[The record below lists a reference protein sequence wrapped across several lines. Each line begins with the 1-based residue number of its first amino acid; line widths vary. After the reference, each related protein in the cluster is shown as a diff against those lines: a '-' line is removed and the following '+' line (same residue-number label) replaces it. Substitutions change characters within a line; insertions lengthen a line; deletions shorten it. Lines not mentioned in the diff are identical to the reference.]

1 MARDEGELP
10 IDVAVELERARR
22 LGDRFEGTSDGEL
35 AREQRARRLS
45 AEFLNHVSLSSLL
58 GKASDGIA
66 QLEESLEL
74 QRRKQLKAL
83 AEQALLEQAPDAPT
97 GPLERSLQRSL
108 EEISVK
114 NILDFRNST
123 SDLLAQATATA
134 AVCAVANLDELVNV
148 SIHSLDPEQPW
159 AGAMEVLSKPG
170 HFINTLRRFPQ
181 AVSAKKVP
189 EENMVAARHFLQ
201 MARGTP
207 DDVPQAVASLQRWI
221 RAAIQLWEGP
231 SVSAPNLR
239 PQRVEVKTREYRSG
253 ALRST
258 EIRPL
263 RDRSSLLSP
272 RKPVQP
278 LAKAGTGPASTR
290 PVTVRQVPVTRSSTG
305 GESLPTSRPVR
316 SKSQDP
322 RPRPTSPR
330 PQERRPVDRSPRPR
344 QMSPRLRP
352 APQTAPPQPAAPP
365 APRSTCRAPSARATA
380 RPQTARVHPTGPAGH
395 STGPPSARPMTAR
408 PASVTRAP
416 SVRRES
422 SESALARC
430 PRAAPAPR
438 ALQSSKSASSL
449 TRGSGTPGSPGSP
462 ELPSVEEL
470 KRMIEETK
478 KEVREIRQVE
488 SKTRWQIVREERR
501 DKLAQTIATQSELR
515 DWRWKQVEGMKA
527 LALQRAQEAKEV
539 DLKESKEFVQFKREA
554 KLRSK
559 EHELQY
565 QTEVYEDRKKDSAW
579 TVEKAREASQQEQA
593 LVREKVEDVQQ
604 LRQEKKQQVEQ
615 QKVIAAQERA
625 LQEHMDVAHLARQ
638 LAAEKE
644 RLLENL
650 QFSRSCLQAPLR
662 RR

>member
-1 MARDEGELP
+1 
-10 IDVAVELERARR
+10 
-22 LGDRFEGTSDGEL
+22 
-35 AREQRARRLS
+35 
-45 AEFLNHVSLSSLL
+45 
-58 GKASDGIA
+58 
-66 QLEESLEL
+66 
-74 QRRKQLKAL
+74 
-83 AEQALLEQAPDAPT
+83 
-97 GPLERSLQRSL
+97 
-108 EEISVK
+108 
-114 NILDFRNST
+114 
-123 SDLLAQATATA
+123 
-134 AVCAVANLDELVNV
+134 
-148 SIHSLDPEQPW
+148 
-159 AGAMEVLSKPG
+159 
-170 HFINTLRRFPQ
+170 
-181 AVSAKKVP
+181 
-189 EENMVAARHFLQ
+189 
-201 MARGTP
+201 
-207 DDVPQAVASLQRWI
+207 
-221 RAAIQLWEGP
+221 
-231 SVSAPNLR
+231 
-239 PQRVEVKTREYRSG
+239 
-253 ALRST
+253 
-258 EIRPL
+258 
-263 RDRSSLLSP
+263 
-272 RKPVQP
+272 
-278 LAKAGTGPASTR
+278 
-290 PVTVRQVPVTRSSTG
+290 
-305 GESLPTSRPVR
+305 
-316 SKSQDP
+316 
-322 RPRPTSPR
+322 
-330 PQERRPVDRSPRPR
+330 
-344 QMSPRLRP
+344 MSPRLRP

-527 LALQRAQEAKEV
+527 LALQRAQEAKE
-539 DLKESKEFVQFKREA
+539 
-554 KLRSK
+554 
-559 EHELQY
+559 
-565 QTEVYEDRKKDSAW
+565 DSAW

-604 LRQEKKQQVEQ
+604 LRQETEMETEMYQ
-615 QKVIAAQERA
+615 ILDPTERA

-662 RR
+662 RRYHIPRTGLAQAVGSPCVGTSCRANARSVRPAASSTKGAHQAQCPSKGSRWTMRGLSAGISWKGGAPMLMLAASATKRPKAPAPAAEPGKAQKDWRRVPVMTGLSAGISWKGGAPMLTLAASATKRLKALDQLRMRTTGQSAGISWKGNALTLKLAALAMMPQDSNHQAVIWGTSRWTAKGRAERLVLVVQADELCTFGDLCRFSHDAPRGPIFNSQGAEKTAVADDRSVCRHFLEGKCTFGDACRFSHALPGAHSSWGFPVDERPVCRHFLEGKCTYGHDCRFSHDAMAGRQEPWRAQPAPMKPLPLPFRIPAGRPKNGFQDSSYGPVRTSPKDRRLPICRHFLLGKPKSQRKLEGWGS